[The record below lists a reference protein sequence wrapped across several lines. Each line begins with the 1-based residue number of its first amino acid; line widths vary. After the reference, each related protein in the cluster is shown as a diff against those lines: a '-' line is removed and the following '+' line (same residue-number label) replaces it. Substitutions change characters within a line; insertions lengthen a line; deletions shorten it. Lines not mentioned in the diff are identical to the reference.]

1 MVTTPHQYL
10 KSNPVKFTDTS
21 LILGTIHPHPT
32 KSFKIDFF
40 YGNRGSFWDMLS
52 AAFPKYK
59 FNSVNSI
66 KLTLRQR
73 KVWISDMILKCSRD
87 SEKVTADERLKNI
100 VSNFEQI
107 KTGIIKSKIHTI
119 FFTSS
124 FGKNNAA
131 KLFCKDFVI
140 KPIPKLNESRE
151 FEIDKKYF
159 GRKITGIVLF
169 SPSGIA
175 SKGISRSK
183 LYLRKKEKYKSSKLP
198 VKDFRI
204 DFYRNA
210 FKDIF

>member
-1 MVTTPHQYL
+1 MVRTNHQYL
-10 KSNPVKFTDTS
+10 KSNPVKSTDTS

-40 YGNRGSFWDMLS
+40 YGNTSSFWDILS
-52 AAFPKYK
+52 AALPKYK
-59 FNSVNSI
+59 LDSIDSI
-66 KLTLRQR
+66 KKTLNQG

-87 SEKVTADERLKNI
+87 SEKVTADEKLKNI

-119 FFTSS
+119 FFTSA

-140 KPIPKLNESRE
+140 KPIPKLNEDRE
-151 FEIDKKYF
+151 FKIDKKYF
-159 GRKITGIVLF
+159 GRKITGVILF
-169 SPSGIA
+169 SPSGNA
-175 SKGISRSK
+175 NRGISRSK
-183 LYLRKKEKYKSSKLP
+183 LYLENKAKDKNYKINN
-198 VKDFRI
+198 FRI
-204 DFYRNA
+204 KFYRNA